1 MTAQLTVANL
11 RAIAGKG
18 AKESILTGVVASMSW
33 LAKGDILLPHRLA
46 HFVPQIG
53 HESDR
58 FATTKEYASG
68 KAYEGRRDL
77 GNTQP
82 GDGPRFKG
90 HGLIQVTGRAN
101 HRDFTKWCKAQGIA
115 DVPDFERE
123 PDKAAEFPWALIGAV
138 WFWTTRDLNRY
149 ADDNNIEMI
158 TRRINGGLNGYDDRV
173 DLYVR
178 TGLVLLG
185 YEMKAGVVKL
195 FQQEHKLTADDIAG
209 PKTRAAI
216 HAELKKLG
224 EIAETFAPPPVI
236 PVSTVG
242 EAPASAAPAT
252 TTFLERLA
260 QALKT
265 LFGV

>member
-1 MTAQLTVANL
+1 MSTQLTVAQL
-11 RAIAGKG
+11 RSIAGSK
-18 AKESILTGVVASMSW
+18 AKESILTGVVSG
-33 LAKGDILLPHRLA
+33 LPLIDRFNILPPHRLA
-46 HFVPQIG
+46 HFIAQIG

-90 HGLIQVTGRAN
+90 HGLIQCTGRAN
-101 HRDFTKWCKAQGIA
+101 HRDFAKWCKANGFK

-123 PDKAAEFPWALIGAV
+123 PERAAEFPWALIGVV
-138 WFWTTRDLNRY
+138 WYWTTRDLNRY

-158 TRRINGGLNGYDDRV
+158 TRKINGGLNGYDDRV
-173 DLYVR
+173 ALYVR

-185 YEMKAGVVKL
+185 YEMKEGVVAL
-195 FQQEHKLTADDIAG
+195 FQKEHGLTVDDIPG

-224 EIAETFAPPPVI
+224 EVAAIVAPPVV

-242 EAPASAAPAT
+242 APPPGAPAASP
-252 TTFLERLA
+252 TFLERLA